1 METYSFDKIID
12 RQGTS
17 AYKYVLLDP
26 VFGRSDVLPLWVAD
40 MDFATPP
47 FILNAIRNRLD
58 REILGYTLPP
68 KEYYN
73 AIQNWLGYKY
83 SWHVKTEYIEY
94 LGGVVPGIAYAVQA
108 FSQEGEGVMIQTP
121 VYYPFIDVPTVN
133 NRHLINVPLILKE
146 GRYVMDFDNI
156 KKHISKVKI
165 FILCN
170 PHNPGGVVWSK
181 EELEQLNQICIENN
195 VLVVSDE
202 IHAEMALW
210 NKKHIPFA
218 SISESAAQNS
228 VTLMSPSKTFNMAGI
243 VSSYSIIPNA
253 KLRKKFAFQIE
264 KNHARMGNLFAY
276 GTTIAAYEQG
286 KDWLKELTAYLEESI
301 LFVKDFC
308 KKNMPQ
314 IKVMVPE
321 ASFLVWLDCRDLG
334 MNGDQLKR
342 FMVDKAKVAMNNG
355 SMFGEGGEGF
365 QRLNVG
371 TPRSILVEALN
382 QIKKAINSL

>member
-17 AYKYVLLDP
+17 AYKYVLLDS

-73 AIQNWLGYKY
+73 AIQNWLDYKY

-156 KKHISKVKI
+156 KKNISKVKI

-202 IHAEMALW
+202 IHAEMTLW

-308 KKNMPQ
+308 EKNMPQ

-342 FMVDKAKVAMNNG
+342 FMVDKAKMAMNNG

>member
-73 AIQNWLGYKY
+73 AIQNWLDYKY

-156 KKHISKVKI
+156 KKNISKVKI

-202 IHAEMALW
+202 IHAEMTLW

-308 KKNMPQ
+308 EKNMPQ

>member
-73 AIQNWLGYKY
+73 AIQNWLDYKY

-146 GRYVMDFDNI
+146 GRYVMDYDNI

-181 EELEQLNQICIENN
+181 EELEKLNQICIENN

-202 IHAEMALW
+202 IHAEMTLW

-308 KKNMPQ
+308 EKNMPQ

>member
-73 AIQNWLGYKY
+73 AIQNWLDYKY

-121 VYYPFIDVPTVN
+121 VYYPFIDVPSVN

-156 KKHISKVKI
+156 KKHI
-165 FILCN
+165 
-170 PHNPGGVVWSK
+170 
-181 EELEQLNQICIENN
+181 
-195 VLVVSDE
+195 
-202 IHAEMALW
+202 
-210 NKKHIPFA
+210 
-218 SISESAAQNS
+218 
-228 VTLMSPSKTFNMAGI
+228 
-243 VSSYSIIPNA
+243 
-253 KLRKKFAFQIE
+253 
-264 KNHARMGNLFAY
+264 GNFLFANYVCSFSY
-276 GTTIAAYEQG
+276 GKG
-286 KDWLKELTAYLEESI
+286 
-301 LFVKDFC
+301 
-308 KKNMPQ
+308 
-314 IKVMVPE
+314 
-321 ASFLVWLDCRDLG
+321 
-334 MNGDQLKR
+334 
-342 FMVDKAKVAMNNG
+342 
-355 SMFGEGGEGF
+355 
-365 QRLNVG
+365 
-371 TPRSILVEALN
+371 
-382 QIKKAINSL
+382 

>member
-73 AIQNWLGYKY
+73 AIQNWLDYKY

-202 IHAEMALW
+202 IHAEMTLW

-308 KKNMPQ
+308 EKNMPQ